1 MLLRGTLCS
10 CSPSLF
16 RGTPLT
22 VPLSTLLYT
31 RGHIKLPGEFYEL
44 LLLSRISLMRG
55 STVSS
60 FVTKVVMTYRLAKL
74 CYLHACLTSTD
85 DI

>member
-1 MLLRGTLCS
+1 MFLRRTLCS
-10 CSPSLF
+10 CGPSLF

-22 VPLSTLLYT
+22 VPLSTLVYT

-60 FVTKVVMTYRLAKL
+60 FVTKVSISSNDL
-74 CYLHACLTSTD
+74 
-85 DI
+85 